1 MRIRIARNQSEAA
14 AAGGVGTGRSTA
26 SVNQTWV
33 MDSLYTIEQFILA
46 AREYPVVRKKRE

>member
-46 AREYPVVRKKRE
+46 AREYPPLRSS